1 MPAGT
6 DRISAN
12 MIWPD
17 PTNDNTLYYIL
28 TDPQG
33 QLAQISYDYRGA
45 GHTRPIGGVPNIQH
59 TEVSDP
65 TPGKWTATILWGNGR
80 AHLQEPPN
88 VPGTYTGNMS
98 FEVSG
103 ENYVTSKLGGGT
115 VKIPAESLGT
125 VDRRR
130 AAGDRS
136 GRRRQHVGA
145 VVGQQ
150 RRDRVGAGPGADA
163 DPADRRT
170 VLGDD
175 GNDCRPQFTADLAF
189 FVNVPA
195 GHQSM
200 SVSFNTP
207 TPAPTTVHV

>member
-1 MPAGT
+1 MSAPDPSLPVPADGATAAAPITFNVPAGT

-33 QLAQISYDYRGA
+33 KLTQISYDYGVGTTTPGA
-45 GHTRPIGGVPNIQH
+45 IGGVPNIQH

-98 FEVSG
+98 FEVNG
-103 ENYVTSKLGGGT
+103 ENYATSKLGGGT
-115 VKIPAESLGT
+115 VKIPAELVRT
-125 VDRRR
+125 VYRRR
-130 AAGDRS
+130 AAGDPAP

-145 VVGQQ
+145 AVGQQ
-150 RRDRVGAGPGADA
+150 RRDRVGSGPGADA
-163 DPADRRT
+163 DPADRR
-170 VLGDD
+170 D
-175 GNDCRPQFTADLAF
+175 R
-189 FVNVPA
+189 
-195 GHQSM
+195 SR
-200 SVSFNTP
+200 
-207 TPAPTTVHV
+207 